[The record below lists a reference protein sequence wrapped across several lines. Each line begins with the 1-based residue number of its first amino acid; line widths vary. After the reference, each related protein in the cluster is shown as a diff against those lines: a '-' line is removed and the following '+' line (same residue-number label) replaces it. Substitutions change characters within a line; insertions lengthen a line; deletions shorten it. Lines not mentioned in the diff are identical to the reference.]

1 MVNYYNTHCRPIP
14 DSQDPTIDDLEAES
28 RTSIPWD
35 VQEPRVAK
43 VVIPPQSAEEDDKK
57 KKIEEKRPVNEEGAR
72 DQRDR
77 SDSCAQPT
85 LLLLDERYPFE
96 RFRNGGFTFTFL
108 HPQRLAAFALE
119 IDDTHSADD
128 LLQRLRMSSSVVRLV
143 RSLRLHNRRSP
154 DPNPPLTSYQFI
166 RLLQLLPNC
175 TSFDIE
181 DITITGSLSEIRD
194 DMAKYGVSPR
204 SVDKFTAKF
213 SKAFTSTVR
222 HDLLEV
228 LLAPFLKLK
237 TLEVQLHRCQ
247 IMDGLF
253 FLPEGFAFEE
263 VEDPDTPSPS

>member
-14 DSQDPTIDDLEAES
+14 DSQDLNIDDLEAES
-28 RTSIPWD
+28 PTSIPWD

-43 VVIPPQSAEEDDKK
+43 VDIRPQSADGGDKEKKAEEQ
-57 KKIEEKRPVNEEGAR
+57 RPVDEEGAR

-154 DPNPPLTSYQFI
+154 DLNPPLTSYQFI

-181 DITITGSLSEIRD
+181 DIAITGSLSEIRD
-194 DMAKYGVSPR
+194 DMAKYSVSPR

-213 SKAFTSTVR
+213 SKGFTSTVR
-222 HDLLEV
+222 HDFLEV

-237 TLEVQLHRCQ
+237 TLEVQLHRFQ
-247 IMDGLF
+247 ILDGIF
-253 FLPEGFAFEE
+253 YLPEGFAFEE
-263 VEDPDTPSPS
+263 VEDPDTPPPS